1 MMSMNT
7 KTNIRPLNAG
17 GARTLEFN
25 NRQEAYQRKVHL
37 RRRFILVAFMIATV
51 IYAMVCFHQQYNK
64 YTTASAS
71 LEKTQTQLASAKTTH
86 QNLKQEVK
94 DLGDESYLEKLV
106 REKYMYTKDGE
117 IVFNLPGE

>member
-37 RRRFILVAFMIATV
+37 RRRFVLAL
-51 IYAMVCFHQQYNK
+51 YDCHGDLCMVCFHQQYNK